1 MTGARRPRSR
11 FVAAA
16 IALWCSAAIGFAGGD
31 EELAGYEPSP
41 AAAGLVAEFERYH
54 ERAVQ
59 AAPSR
64 EQVAG
69 DTQRWLERAETLEDD
84 TPARHYLLA
93 RVEYEAYN
101 LLWWSGPAGTYLQRA
116 HEHIRRFAELNVA
129 YAPGF
134 ALYGSILGRM
144 IAANPPNALAYAG
157 TAEQVTRLALELD
170 PGNQMARLTLG
181 LALLNTPE
189 AFGGDPER
197 GVEELR
203 TAFAG
208 EGLVLRS
215 LAGVW
220 LAVAYARLGRNDE
233 AAEAIAQ
240 VLDLAPGFRPARA
253 TAEAL
258 AQGVGPLEYWQQIRE
273 RAN

>member
-1 MTGARRPRSR
+1 MIDARRPRSR

-16 IALWCSAAIGFAGGD
+16 ITLWCSAAIGFAGGD
-31 EELAGYEPSP
+31 EELADYQPSP
-41 AAAGLVAEFERYH
+41 AAVNLLAEFEQYH
-54 ERAVQ
+54 ERTVQ

-64 EQVAG
+64 EQVAA
-69 DTQRWLERAETLEDD
+69 DTQRWLERAAALGDD
-84 TPARHYLLA
+84 PAAQHYLLA

-101 LLWWSGPAGTYLQRA
+101 LRWWSGPAGTHLQRA
-116 HEHIRRFAELNVA
+116 HDHIRRFAELNVA

-134 ALYGSILGRM
+134 ALYGSILGQM
-144 IAANPPNALAYAG
+144 IAANPPNALAHAG
-157 TAEQVTRLALELD
+157 TAERVTGLALELD

-197 GVEELR
+197 AVEEIR

-208 EGLVLRS
+208 EGLALRS
-215 LAGVW
+215 LSGVW

-233 AAEAIAQ
+233 AAGVIEQ
-240 VLDLAPGFRPARA
+240 VLDLTPGFLLARA

-258 AQGVGPLEYWQQIRE
+258 AQGVEPLEYWRQIRV
-273 RAN
+273 RTN